1 MEVEDLSLHPT
12 FGRRNSY
19 EAARRERD
27 RANRGIMT
35 TFVDPKDPNAA
46 TLAAQNAKAADVASV
61 RLAAEKDA
69 AYREA
74 AASQKASDI
83 TKTEADRVAKL
94 KSEAATAAQ
103 AAANAG
109 FIPAPV
115 FNGPFPQGNPG
126 SNGQFY
132 SGNPNFPVSVG
143 PNASASSR
151 VVQVSSATNASGTP
165 PLPSYGFHAIN
176 PATSAGAN
184 PPNPTSA
191 GSVPPHTY
199 PDPTETVVV
208 SNQPL
213 VNQYA
218 QTPQY
223 AQTTSFGP
231 DGRSAV
237 VQGSAGQTVT
247 TTAEQRAQGVDFAK
261 QGQTGYVAP
270 TTGDRKDARSRG
282 APQHQK
288 KTDR

>member
-1 MEVEDLSLHPT
+1 
-12 FGRRNSY
+12 
-19 EAARRERD
+19 
-27 RANRGIMT
+27 MT
-35 TFVDPKDPNAA
+35 TFDPKDPNAA
-46 TLAAQNAKAADVASV
+46 TLAAQNAKNADVAAV

-74 AASQKASDI
+74 AANQKASDI

-115 FNGPFPQGNPG
+115 FNGPFPAGNPG

-132 SGNPNFPVSVG
+132 SGNPNFPVSAETA
-143 PNASASSR
+143 ASHR

-191 GSVPPHTY
+191 GSAPPHTY
-199 PDPTETVVV
+199 PNPSTNLNPATSTAVAKGSTFTGLDGVIYRSGDPGYDAA
-208 SNQPL
+208 L
-213 VNQYA
+213 
-218 QTPQY
+218 
-223 AQTTSFGP
+223 TTFN
-231 DGRSAV
+231 A
-237 VQGSAGQTVT
+237 
-247 TTAEQRAQGVDFAK
+247 
-261 QGQTGYVAP
+261 
-270 TTGDRKDARSRG
+270 SRT
-282 APQHQK
+282 K
-288 KTDR
+288 

>member
-74 AASQKASDI
+74 AANQKASDI

-132 SGNPNFPVSVG
+132 SGNPNFPVSAETD
-143 PNASASSR
+143 ASHR

-199 PDPTETVVV
+199 P
-208 SNQPL
+208 
-213 VNQYA
+213 
-218 QTPQY
+218 TPN
-223 AQTTSFGP
+223 ANLNLNP
-231 DGRSAV
+231 AV
-237 VQGSAGQTVT
+237 A
-247 TTAEQRAQGVDFAK
+247 TAVAKGATFTGVDGVIYRSGDPGYDNALAALNASRAK
-261 QGQTGYVAP
+261 
-270 TTGDRKDARSRG
+270 
-282 APQHQK
+282 
-288 KTDR
+288 

>member
-1 MEVEDLSLHPT
+1 
-12 FGRRNSY
+12 
-19 EAARRERD
+19 
-27 RANRGIMT
+27 MT

-61 RLAAEKDA
+61 RLAAEKAA

-74 AASQKASDI
+74 AANQKASDI

-115 FNGPFPQGNPG
+115 FNGPFPAGNPG

-213 VNQYA
+213 VNQYPLNP
-218 QTPQY
+218 TPAGSTAPNTY
-223 AQTTSFGP
+223 P
-231 DGRSAV
+231 NPSANLNINP
-237 VQGSAGQTVT
+237 AIA
-247 TTAEQRAQGVDFAK
+247 TAVAKGATFTGVD
-261 QGQTGYVAP
+261 GVIYRSDDPGY
-270 TTGDRKDARSRG
+270 DAALATFNTSRT
-282 APQHQK
+282 K
-288 KTDR
+288 